1 MFLSHTLYKSG
12 MFTSIRVDTALTK
25 NNQNI
30 STESSNEYLLDP
42 FGELINTISSCSAV
56 GLPSFIAHKAKTSL
70 SLTLESLGNTYLI
83 DIRTLLYIITLVG
96 AITSI
101 RLSIS
106 SYQSSIYI
114 LDKSYLIIPPHSRK
128 SNLYQI
134 SGFILTIFSI
144 IIPLYIYNIINS
156 QIIVQ

>member
-30 STESSNEYLLDP
+30 STETSNEYLLDP

-56 GLPSFIAHKAKTSL
+56 GLPRFMAHKAKSSL
-70 SLTLESLGNTYLI
+70 SLTLESLGNTYLL
-83 DIRTLLYIITLVG
+83 DIRTLLYIITLIG
-96 AITSI
+96 AVTSI

-106 SYQSSIYI
+106 SYQNSTYV
-114 LDKSYLIIPPHSRK
+114 LDKNYLITTALEKK
-128 SNLYQI
+128 SNIYQI

-144 IIPLYIYNIINS
+144 IIPLYIYNILNS
-156 QIIVQ
+156 QLIVQ